1 MRRNTKVQAQS
12 KKKNRILSEYESKQF
27 VSSYG
32 IQVSK
37 EMLISDRKALAKIRQ
52 RIGFPVVMK
61 GLKPGVVHKSEHNL
75 VQPDIRSEQEA
86 LLAYDELLSAMND
99 EQAAVL
105 ASEMLPAQR
114 EVMLGLIR
122 DEQFGPCVLFGL
134 GGLLTEILNDV
145 TFRIAP
151 CSKKEAMA
159 MLTEIKGKSILGPVR
174 GMPAV
179 DKDILSDMLITLG
192 NIGNT
197 HDSIHSIDLNPVLFN
212 GPRPVA
218 VDALVV
224 FDALDA

>member
-1 MRRNTKVQAQS
+1 MQAQS

>member
-32 IQVSK
+32 IPVSK
-37 EMLISDRKALAKIRQ
+37 EMLISERTALAKIRQ
-52 RIGFPVVMK
+52 HIGFPVVMK

-86 LLAYDELLSAMND
+86 LLAYDQLLSAMND

-145 TFRIAP
+145 VFRIAP
-151 CSKKEAMA
+151 CSKKEAMT
-159 MLTEIKGKSILGPVR
+159 MLTEIKGMSILDPVR

-224 FDALDA
+224 FNALDA